1 MKLEKI
7 KKKYYLLFKNKYD
20 KKIPLLEVNK
30 KYQMKVGFLN
40 HLFPPDNYGLIYKNY
55 LIFHTFSMNFDI
67 TVICFDKF
75 YNLIISPFVVPKN
88 CIFIVPFNTKYI
100 CEIPAEFTS
109 YEICSNKNKRTYLVK
124 NKFLYSIFKNIKFIF
139 IAIILVNLALISFTC
154 YANEQLNL
162 ILGKEK
168 TLDLGQAPLSIQ
180 ISDPDVIDVNR
191 IGMTNSIKLI
201 PKLNGFTS
209 LVIQYPDG
217 IEQQWNINIGKE
229 KKFSNSPVVSYEEN
243 ISSLDIVAK
252 SLKKINGINYLI
264 RNGKIVMI
272 GKVKD
277 LKDFRMLVKLISSK
291 SNLFYPA
298 YEINPQIEEEIFKI
312 LEGYLKLMGEKNLQ
326 IVNRAGFLA
335 VTGVSTNPAAKNK
348 AWSFLS
354 ALLPNLNDYISL
366 KTGESSQIQINLEFL
381 EVGKLK
387 NLHAGASWPGMHQ
400 PIVGNF
406 NLGSHLLTEGFSNS
420 SLQIAPLSIL
430 LKALKE
436 RNFARNIAK
445 PVILTRSGEKAFFL
459 AGGEVPIISSQMQNN
474 QQNNSVSFKPFGIL
488 FHVTPN
494 LQTDGTIWVQ
504 LDLEVS
510 DVSDVLSYQNIPG
523 FVTRK
528 LKTNIVLKDENYVV
542 LSGLIQSKHSKSI
555 SKFPLIGDFPI
566 IGELFKSR
574 KFKDDESELWIAIS
588 ATKEEQNYLK
598 NKEIYMN
605 NLKNNSKNSFSF
617 NLLD

>member
-7 KKKYYLLFKNKYD
+7 KKKYYLLFKNKHD
-20 KKIPLLEVNK
+20 KKIPLLELNK
-30 KYQMKVGFLN
+30 NYQMKVGFLN
-40 HLFPPDNYGLIYKNY
+40 HLFPPDNYGLIYKNH
-55 LIFHTFSMNFDI
+55 LIFHTISMNFDI
-67 TVICFDKF
+67 TIICFDKF
-75 YNLIISPFVVPKN
+75 YNLIKSPFIVPKN
-88 CIFIVPFNTKYI
+88 CIFIVPFNTKYV
-100 CEIPAEFTS
+100 CEISSGFTS
-109 YEICSNKNKRTYLVK
+109 YEIFSNKNKRIYLVK
-124 NKFLYSIFKNIKFIF
+124 NKFLYTIFKNIKFIF
-139 IAIILVNLALISFTC
+139 ITIILTNLALISFAC
-154 YANEQLNL
+154 FANEQLNL
-162 ILGKEK
+162 VLGKEK

-217 IEQQWNINIGKE
+217 IEQQWNINIGKA
-229 KKFSNSPVVSYEEN
+229 KNYSNSPVVNYEEN
-243 ISSLDIVAK
+243 TSSLDIVAK

-264 RNGKIVMI
+264 RNGKIVI
-272 GKVKD
+272 TGRVKE
-277 LKDFRMLVKLISSK
+277 LKDFRMLVNVTSSK

-298 YEINPQIEEEIFKI
+298 YEINPQIEEEIFKV
-312 LEGYLKLMGEKNLQ
+312 LEGYLKIMGEKNLQ

-406 NLGSHLLTEGFSNS
+406 NLGSNLLTEGFSNS
-420 SLQIAPLSIL
+420 SLQVAPLSIL

-459 AGGEVPIISSQMQNN
+459 AGGEVPIVSSQMQNN

-555 SKFPLIGDFPI
+555 SKFPLIGDLPI

-588 ATKEEQNYLK
+588 ATKEDQNSLK
-598 NKEIYMN
+598 NKEFYMN